1 VKRAEAL
8 GVKMPP
14 AAAARE
20 NLPRWVPS
28 MAGAIVEEE
37 GLAVE

>member
-1 VKRAEAL
+1 
-8 GVKMPP
+8 MPP

-28 MAGAIVEEE
+28 MAPAIVEEE
-37 GLAVE
+37 GLTVE